1 VTAIQRADEDS
12 NPATEGDPKWTPLI
26 DTPNH
31 PEYVSAHTT
40 LSTAM
45 ATVLRM
51 LFDDDP
57 GVAFTTTSPTNPG
70 YERHWTTF
78 SEAVREVIDARVYS
92 GIHFRSSDERG
103 SRLGRQVGRFVAT
116 HTLRHTHGTHDK

>member
-1 VTAIQRADEDS
+1 VIWNDVLRQVALGLDLDESEAARDFALTNVAGADARIACSDAKYAFNFWRPVTAIQRADEDG
-12 NPATEGDPKWTPLI
+12 NPETEADPGWIPLI

-45 ATVLRM
+45 ATVLRL

-70 YERHWTTF
+70 Y
-78 SEAVREVIDARVYS
+78 
-92 GIHFRSSDERG
+92 
-103 SRLGRQVGRFVAT
+103 
-116 HTLRHTHGTHDK
+116 